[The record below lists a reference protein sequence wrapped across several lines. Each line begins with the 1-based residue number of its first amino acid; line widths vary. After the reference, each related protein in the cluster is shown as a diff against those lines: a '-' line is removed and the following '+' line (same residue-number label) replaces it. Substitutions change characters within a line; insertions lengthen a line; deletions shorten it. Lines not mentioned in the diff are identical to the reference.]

1 VSKAAS
7 QTSSES
13 ATNLG
18 RRDEVAHRLATHRLA
33 TRFGYGIDPVAAGR
47 RGGIASG
54 VSRRLKDERQLEARV
69 FELRNGA
76 AIYSVLRDK
85 RARDA
90 ELKLARRQADRDLAE
105 ADLAL
110 LDATEQLAELNA
122 QLRSLDERIA
132 AREAELEQAAV
143 SDPSLKELLARVG
156 EDRVRDVAQAL
167 GWIAEDDA

>member
-1 VSKAAS
+1 
-7 QTSSES
+7 
-13 ATNLG
+13 
-18 RRDEVAHRLATHRLA
+18 VAHRLATHRLA

-90 ELKLARRQADRDLAE
+90 ELELARRRADRDLAE

-122 QLRSLDERIA
+122 QLRVLDERIA
-132 AREAELEQAAV
+132 EREAQLQSALADEQVLGTLLRNCDQAA
-143 SDPSLKELLARVG
+143 LQRTLLALDYVWV
-156 EDRVRDVAQAL
+156 DDDDVVQS
-167 GWIAEDDA
+167 